1 MSATGFCCA
10 LLGWAGVI
18 IALWLQADSSIIM
31 LLLLLSLLLTTL
43 TAAHILVFALRHA
56 RGKQLSNHDHIVKIG
71 THVALPMQTGE
82 THISRRKMLGSLL
95 KYAAVAAVACV
106 GLPNR
111 AATVVVIVRPPLVV
125 ATMIA

>member
-56 RGKQLSNHDHIVKIG
+56 RGKHLSDHDHIVK
-71 THVALPMQTGE
+71 
-82 THISRRKMLGSLL
+82 
-95 KYAAVAAVACV
+95 
-106 GLPNR
+106 NR
-111 AATVVVIVRPPLVV
+111 NTCGFANADWRNTYITQANAWVIV
-125 ATMIA
+125 